1 MAESLTCALKVS
13 GHWKAIK
20 MGKVFVVVLIVIGV
34 LLLFNLDKFSSRS
47 KAPPT
52 GVSPAVISNGRQGQ
66 VLPPNRSTPTPP
78 LPTASPT
85 PSAQQRLQAVADQMG
100 ITVLVTQQAGNE
112 VHAKVE
118 WAGDVATIGGDY
130 IEQLYRE
137 GVIFDFDANTTG
149 QRWYDNQGRSR
160 WVQNFVLK
168 MR

>member
-1 MAESLTCALKVS
+1 
-13 GHWKAIK
+13 
-20 MGKVFVVVLIVIGV
+20 MGKVFLVVLIVIGG
-34 LLLFNLDKFSSRS
+34 LLLFNLDKFGSRS

-52 GVSPAVISNGRQGQ
+52 SVSPTVRHSGQQGQ
-66 VLPPNRSTPTPP
+66 VSPQAGVIPTTPIPTP
-78 LPTASPT
+78 LTI

-100 ITVLVTQQAGNE
+100 ITVLVTQQSGNE